1 MQQVSEEI
9 WGDGVKIPGGKIILY
24 EDELSI
30 SNEIGKK
37 WAHVKSVASLSLYQD
52 EHLNTGIDSMLN
64 RS

>member
-1 MQQVSEEI
+1 MQQFSEEI
-9 WGDGVKIPGGKIILY
+9 WGDEVKITGGKIILY

-37 WAHVKSVASLSLYQD
+37 EAHVKSVASLSLHQD
-52 EHLNTGIDSMLN
+52 GHLRTGTDTMLN